1 MQKNAYKII
10 ALTLLLMLLCGC
22 KQSRSLGER
31 AIVKMVYLDESGGQ
45 VQAGLVVFTCAPNSD
60 TASVEGQAKIY
71 TAQGKSIEEALY
83 KAEQQQNKKPF
94 YAQNEILLLGPGA
107 ARNVTPYLSY
117 FADENAARPN
127 LAAFLTPLTAE
138 ELSECEDVISDVVRE
153 GERLIGMGADE
164 QDRTQ
169 SIFEINL
176 SGTGGLDGYLPV
188 FSFSKEEK
196 EFRGV
201 RQMVLFRSGA
211 PYAVLEDAAM
221 QMFLLL
227 NGKARQLTVN
237 TQIEGRVVSFRT
249 QQLQLTH
256 TASTAGGAPHLEVC
270 LTGKLD
276 DVTVDG
282 APVADKEEAEMT
294 REINAYLN
302 REAEMLSQAT
312 FARGND
318 TFHYAWWLKLYDT
331 AACEALLRTGTLYD
345 IATVDFSSELKPV

>member
-1 MQKNAYKII
+1 MISRDGAQIYANASEKSHPGVVQVSDRFHMIKGLTEAMTKYIIREFPTRLEIPAVSTNSEEHVKLIDQRNHVDRVRFAQTKKAEGMTVNEI
-10 ALTLLLMLLCGC
+10 ALLLH
-22 KQSRSLGER
+22 SS
-31 AIVKMVYLDESGGQ
+31 VKTIQKYL
-45 VQAGLVVFTCAPNSD
+45 
-60 TASVEGQAKIY
+60 AKIY

-188 FSFSKEEK
+188 FSFSKE
-196 EFRGV
+196 
-201 RQMVLFRSGA
+201 
-211 PYAVLEDAAM
+211 AA
-221 QMFLLL
+221 
-227 NGKARQLTVN
+227 
-237 TQIEGRVVSFRT
+237 
-249 QQLQLTH
+249 
-256 TASTAGGAPHLEVC
+256 
-270 LTGKLD
+270 
-276 DVTVDG
+276 
-282 APVADKEEAEMT
+282 
-294 REINAYLN
+294 
-302 REAEMLSQAT
+302 
-312 FARGND
+312 
-318 TFHYAWWLKLYDT
+318 
-331 AACEALLRTGTLYD
+331 
-345 IATVDFSSELKPV
+345 

>member
-138 ELSECEDVISDVVRE
+138 EVEGLGVDKHEVVVAYDVGDSVMITDGPLTSFVGVVD
-153 GERLIGMGADE
+153 A
-164 QDRTQ
+164 
-169 SIFEINL
+169 
-176 SGTGGLDGYLPV
+176 LDIDKNKV
-188 FSFSKEEK
+188 
-196 EFRGV
+196 
-201 RQMVLFRSGA
+201 
-211 PYAVLEDAAM
+211 
-221 QMFLLL
+221 
-227 NGKARQLTVN
+227 
-237 TQIEGRVVSFRT
+237 RVVVSMFGRET
-249 QQLQLTH
+249 
-256 TASTAGGAPHLEVC
+256 PVELE
-270 LTGKLD
+270 LD
-276 DVTVDG
+276 QVEV
-282 APVADKEEAEMT
+282 V
-294 REINAYLN
+294 
-302 REAEMLSQAT
+302 SQ
-312 FARGND
+312 
-318 TFHYAWWLKLYDT
+318 
-331 AACEALLRTGTLYD
+331 
-345 IATVDFSSELKPV
+345 

>member
-153 GERLIGMGADE
+153 GERLIGMGRIVRKAFL
-164 QDRTQ
+164 R
-169 SIFEINL
+169 SIFREQAVWTDIFPCFHFPKKRRSFAG
-176 SGTGGLDGYLPV
+176 SGKWCCFAAAHP
-188 FSFSKEEK
+188 
-196 EFRGV
+196 
-201 RQMVLFRSGA
+201 MLFW
-211 PYAVLEDAAM
+211 
-221 QMFLLL
+221 
-227 NGKARQLTVN
+227 
-237 TQIEGRVVSFRT
+237 RT
-249 QQLQLTH
+249 LQ
-256 TASTAGGAPHLEVC
+256 C
-270 LTGKLD
+270 
-276 DVTVDG
+276 
-282 APVADKEEAEMT
+282 
-294 REINAYLN
+294 RC
-302 REAEMLSQAT
+302 
-312 FARGND
+312 F
-318 TFHYAWWLKLYDT
+318 F
-331 AACEALLRTGTLYD
+331 C
-345 IATVDFSSELKPV
+345 

>member
-138 ELSECEDVISDVVRE
+138 EVEGLGVDKHEVVVAYDVGDSVMITDGPLTSFVGVVD
-153 GERLIGMGADE
+153 A
-164 QDRTQ
+164 
-169 SIFEINL
+169 
-176 SGTGGLDGYLPV
+176 LDIDKNKV
-188 FSFSKEEK
+188 
-196 EFRGV
+196 
-201 RQMVLFRSGA
+201 
-211 PYAVLEDAAM
+211 
-221 QMFLLL
+221 
-227 NGKARQLTVN
+227 
-237 TQIEGRVVSFRT
+237 RVVVSMFGRET
-249 QQLQLTH
+249 
-256 TASTAGGAPHLEVC
+256 PVELE
-270 LTGKLD
+270 LD
-276 DVTVDG
+276 QV
-282 APVADKEEAEMT
+282 E
-294 REINAYLN
+294 
-302 REAEMLSQAT
+302 
-312 FARGND
+312 
-318 TFHYAWWLKLYDT
+318 
-331 AACEALLRTGTLYD
+331 TLD
-345 IATVDFSSELKPV
+345 E

>member
-60 TASVEGQAKIY
+60 TASVEGQAKTY

-176 SGTGGLDGYLPV
+176 SGTGGLDGYLC
-188 FSFSKEEK
+188 
-196 EFRGV
+196 G
-201 RQMVLFRSGA
+201 
-211 PYAVLEDAAM
+211 
-221 QMFLLL
+221 
-227 NGKARQLTVN
+227 
-237 TQIEGRVVSFRT
+237 
-249 QQLQLTH
+249 
-256 TASTAGGAPHLEVC
+256 
-270 LTGKLD
+270 
-276 DVTVDG
+276 
-282 APVADKEEAEMT
+282 
-294 REINAYLN
+294 
-302 REAEMLSQAT
+302 
-312 FARGND
+312 
-318 TFHYAWWLKLYDT
+318 
-331 AACEALLRTGTLYD
+331 
-345 IATVDFSSELKPV
+345 

>member
-127 LAAFLTPLTAE
+127 LAAFLTAG
-138 ELSECEDVISDVVRE
+138 S
-153 GERLIGMGADE
+153 
-164 QDRTQ
+164 
-169 SIFEINL
+169 
-176 SGTGGLDGYLPV
+176 
-188 FSFSKEEK
+188 
-196 EFRGV
+196 
-201 RQMVLFRSGA
+201 
-211 PYAVLEDAAM
+211 
-221 QMFLLL
+221 
-227 NGKARQLTVN
+227 
-237 TQIEGRVVSFRT
+237 
-249 QQLQLTH
+249 
-256 TASTAGGAPHLEVC
+256 ST
-270 LTGKLD
+270 
-276 DVTVDG
+276 
-282 APVADKEEAEMT
+282 
-294 REINAYLN
+294 
-302 REAEMLSQAT
+302 
-312 FARGND
+312 
-318 TFHYAWWLKLYDT
+318 
-331 AACEALLRTGTLYD
+331 
-345 IATVDFSSELKPV
+345 

>member
-1 MQKNAYKII
+1 MRKNACKIVAAI
-10 ALTLLLMLLCGC
+10 MLLLLLCGC

-31 AIVKMVYLDESGGQ
+31 AIVKMVYLDEAGGQ
-45 VQAGLVVFTCAPNSD
+45 IQAGLVVFTCAPNSD

-71 TAQGKSIEEALY
+71 TAQGNSIEEALY
-83 KAEQQQNKKPF
+83 RAQQQQNKKPF

-107 ARNVTPYLSY
+107 SRNVTPYLSY

-127 LAAFLTPLTAE
+127 LAAFLTPLTADG
-138 ELSECEDVISDVVRE
+138 LSECEDVISDVVRE

-176 SGTGGLDGYLPV
+176 SDDGGLNGYLPV
-188 FSFSKEEK
+188 FAFSKEAK
-196 EFRGV
+196 EFCGV
-201 RQMVLFRSGA
+201 RQLVLFRGGA
-211 PYAVLEDAAM
+211 PYGVLEDTEM

-237 TQIEGRVVSFRT
+237 TQIDGQVVSFRT
-249 QQLQLTH
+249 QQLQLTR
-256 TASTAGGAPHLEVC
+256 TASYADGAPHLEVR

-276 DVTVDG
+276 DLTVDG
-282 APVADKEEAEMT
+282 SPVADEEEAEMT
-294 REINAYLN
+294 RKINRYLN
-302 REAEMLSQAT
+302 GEAEMLNRAT

-318 TFHYAWWLKLYDT
+318 TFHDAWWMKLYD
-331 AACEALLRTGTLYD
+331 AASCEALLRAGLFYD
-345 IATVDFSSELKPV
+345 TATVHFASELKPV